1 VARPGSP
8 RYHGLPPRAY
18 YGVVSIVEVPGSG
31 SQWAPGGGWS
41 LGPGSYVYEQ
51 KGLLHGLTWREVQHF
66 MITAAVGGWIAKPVV
81 SIGIGL
87 LHWNYHVFKDQTN
100 WLELDTYISPGGG
113 GPGQSLISTNPPPSV
128 EEVGRIITSPGN
140 PWDAATGPSHGAG
153 RKAGGPRK
161 SLQRGSRPRRKC
173 KPGHYWNGR
182 KCVRIPEKGWRDFSR
197 KYD

>member
-1 VARPGSP
+1 MIKAGVGALRVGVLWHLVHIPAHILARNPFFDPS
-8 RYHGLPPRAY
+8 RYQGVDSFEFTGLDF
-18 YGVVSIVEVPGSG
+18 
-31 SQWAPGGGWS
+31 
-41 LGPGSYVYEQ
+41 L
-51 KGLLHGLTWREVQHF
+51 
-66 MITAAVGGWIAKPVV
+66 
-81 SIGIGL
+81 
-87 LHWNYHVFKDQTN
+87 
-100 WLELDTYISPGGG
+100 SPGGG
-113 GPGQSLISTNPPPSV
+113 GPGQSLTSTNPPPSV